1 MKGVADFSG
10 VWLFHCHIEWHVASG
25 LIATF
30 VEAPLELQ
38 QTLTLPQNHL
48 DACRAGNVPSAG
60 NAAGNNKDLLDL
72 TGENVPPP
80 RLPDGYVTIVSAS
93 LTRLTPTRFTLKG
106 IIAFA
111 FSTLM
116 GIIGVYAVASY
127 GMKTGSKKKRTA
139 EREPLLASG
148 EAGAE
153 PEPTGRSVNGENLVR
168 R

>member
-1 MKGVADFSG
+1 MLG

-30 VEAPLELQ
+30 VEQPLELQ
-38 QTLTLPQNHL
+38 KTLTLPQNHL
-48 DACRAGNVPSAG
+48 DACKAGDVPSAG
-60 NAAGNNKDLLDL
+60 NAAGNTKDYLDL

-80 RLPDGYVTIVSAS
+80 RLPDGYVTIVHLMLN
-93 LTRLTPTRFTLKG
+93 LTNSTRFTLKG
-106 IIAFA
+106 IIAFV

-116 GIIGVYAVASY
+116 GLIGVYAVASY
-127 GMKTGSKKKRTA
+127 GMKTDSKKKRTA

-153 PEPTGRSVNGENLVR
+153 SEPTGRAVNGENVVR